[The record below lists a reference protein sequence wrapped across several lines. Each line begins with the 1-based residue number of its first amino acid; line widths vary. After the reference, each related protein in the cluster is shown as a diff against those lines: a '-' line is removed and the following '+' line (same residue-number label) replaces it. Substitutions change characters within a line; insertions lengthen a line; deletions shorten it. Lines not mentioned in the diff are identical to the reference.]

1 MAPVA
6 EAPKPVEAAVPI
18 APTGMVELD
27 MAKGAEVG
35 TWAAGTTV
43 VPTETREDDILK
55 GQFVTSGAHEEMV
68 TALVE

>member
-1 MAPVA
+1 
-6 EAPKPVEAAVPI
+6 
-18 APTGMVELD
+18 MVEFT

-43 VPTETREDDILK
+43 VPTETSELEVRR
-55 GQFVTSGAHEEMV
+55 GQSVTSGAHEEMV

>member
-6 EAPKPVEAAVPI
+6 EAPKPVEAAVPM
-18 APTGMVELD
+18 APTGMVELT

-43 VPTETREDDILK
+43 VPTETISVRR
-55 GQFVTSGAHEEMV
+55 GQLVTSGAHEEMV

>member
-1 MAPVA
+1 
-6 EAPKPVEAAVPI
+6 
-18 APTGMVELD
+18 

-35 TWAAGTTV
+35 TCAAGTTV
-43 VPTETREDDILK
+43 VPTETKDEEVLR